1 MKSRKIIVILFILF
15 GFINLNLQCRKD
27 FPPEPV
33 YKYFFQEKISVTPYR
48 LNYNVGDTIIFRL
61 NIPGKKLFDTQT
73 NTNVFFDSAS
83 FSMGV
88 NLTLLYN
95 NPYIGDGPFAS
106 FFYSS
111 GVSAFSQTYT
121 GSTIAFITTGCS
133 HTTDYEATVG
143 VILVKKGVF
152 SIGIY
157 GNDIKNCYNGFATRA
172 QFRLSMDID
181 DTHKSFYQQL
191 PLTDIGKTED
201 MNVLSQLDSKNIAI
215 INVE

>member
-1 MKSRKIIVILFILF
+1 MKSKKSILILFIFF
-15 GFINLNLQCRKD
+15 GFINLKLQCRKEV
-27 FPPEPV
+27 PPPPD
-33 YKYFFQEKISVTPYR
+33 YKYYFEEKISVAPYR
-48 LNYNVGDTIIFRL
+48 LNYNVGDTIVFRL
-61 NIPGKKLFDTQT
+61 IVPGKKLFDTKT
-73 NTNVFFDSAS
+73 NTTVYFDSAS

-111 GVSAFSQTYT
+111 GVSAYSQTYT
-121 GSTIAFITTGCS
+121 GSTVAFITTGCS
-133 HTTDYEATVG
+133 HTPDYEVTIG
-143 VILVKKGVF
+143 VVLLKKGVF

-157 GNDIKNCYNGFATRA
+157 GNDIKNCYNGFATNA
-172 QFRLSMDID
+172 RLRFAMDIN

-201 MNVLSQLDSKNIAI
+201 KDVLSQLDSKNIAI